1 MAKNLTEV
9 RLLSVPLESDYLHT
23 LYFSDKE
30 TQESY
35 FKGKTKHTMSNCT
48 YQRQDNYIR
57 FDKPIENI
65 INSNYVMYKNSAY
78 SDKWYYA
85 FISKMEYKDDS
96 VTLVYIE
103 TDVIQTWYFDY
114 LVKPS
119 FVEREHTDDDTIG
132 KHTVPEQLELGDY
145 ICNGSTKCDLF
156 NQYGIV
162 VASTL
167 NFDKLGNKDVES
179 ESGTIYN
186 GVFSGCK
193 YYYFPLAVD
202 ELTGDSGV
210 KSLENVIKILANR
223 GQSEG
228 IVSMFMVPEALI
240 EIESKQSYTFPLD
253 IEMNPEQVR
262 VVVRRIKSKQTPV
275 HLTWDST
282 NDGYVN
288 KPTSI
293 NGHIPK
299 NNKLFTYPY
308 CYLLMDNNAGSSAV
322 YKYELFDNGS
332 EYCTFDIACAVTPG
346 CSIRLTPFHY
356 NNLTIN
362 TSEGL
367 NAGKLPI
374 CSWSTDVYTN
384 WLTQNSINIGLSVGS
399 SLLTALGGVA
409 LMGTGAG
416 ALAGAGSVVSGVM
429 GVASTIGEIYQHS
442 LQPPQAEG
450 NINNGDVIFADGYL
464 GFVAN
469 KMTIKREYAQI
480 IDGYFTM
487 FGYKVNQV
495 HTPLKNHR
503 ESFWYTKTID
513 VNIDGAI
520 PQDDMK
526 KIKEC
531 YNKGITFWRHTVD
544 IGNYSQDNGII

>member
-23 LYFSDKE
+23 LYFPDKA

-65 INSNYVMYKNSAY
+65 INSNYVMYKNTAY

-85 FISKMEYKDDS
+85 FIKKMEYKDDS

-103 TDVIQTWYFDY
+103 TDVIQTWCFDY

-119 FVEREHTDDDTIG
+119 FVEREHTNDDTIG
-132 KHTVPEQLELGDY
+132 KHTVPEQVELGDY
-145 ICNGSTKCDLF
+145 IVNKSVKG
-156 NQYGIV
+156 G
-162 VASTL
+162 
-167 NFDKLGNKDVES
+167 NFENSGMVLACTINLKEMSYEGNKKCGPIA
-179 ESGTIYN
+179 GTMYG
-186 GVFSGCK
+186 GVFSGVY
-193 YYYFPLAVD
+193 YYYFPISID
-202 ELTGDSGV
+202 EDTGRTGFEELTHTLNCIASM
-210 KSLENVIKILANR
+210 
-223 GQSEG
+223 GQSDG
-228 IVSMFMVPEALI
+228 IVSIFMVPEKLIDFETIADVSVAGGDLPIRLRGVKQGTSSKFHNWDSSNVYGGVYKPTALNG
-240 EIESKQSYTFPLD
+240 Y
-253 IEMNPEQVR
+253 
-262 VVVRRIKSKQTPV
+262 TPV
-275 HLTWDST
+275 
-282 NDGYVN
+282 N
-288 KPTSI
+288 K
-293 NGHIPK
+293 
-299 NNKLFTYPY
+299 KLLTYPY
-308 CYLLMDNNAGSSAV
+308 CYMNMSNNAGGSAV
-322 YKYELFDNGS
+322 YKYELFSEGDLCTFQVNSVITPGFSARLIPLHYNGS
-332 EYCTFDIACAVTPG
+332 DKNHE
-346 CSIRLTPFHY
+346 
-356 NNLTIN
+356 
-362 TSEGL
+362 EGL

-374 CSWSTDVYTN
+374 CSWNTDVYTN
-384 WLTQNSINIGLSVGS
+384 WLTQNSINIGLSIGS
-399 SLLTALGGVA
+399 SLLTAAGGVA

-416 ALAGAGSVVSGVM
+416 ALAGAGSVASGLM
-429 GVASTIGEIYQHS
+429 GVASTVGEVYQHS

-450 NINNGDVIFADGYL
+450 NINNGDVVFSQGEL
-464 GFVAN
+464 GFTAYQ
-469 KMTIKREYAQI
+469 MTIKKEYARI

-503 ESFWYTKTID
+503 EAFWYTKTID

-531 YNKGITFWRHTVD
+531 YNKGITFWRHNVD